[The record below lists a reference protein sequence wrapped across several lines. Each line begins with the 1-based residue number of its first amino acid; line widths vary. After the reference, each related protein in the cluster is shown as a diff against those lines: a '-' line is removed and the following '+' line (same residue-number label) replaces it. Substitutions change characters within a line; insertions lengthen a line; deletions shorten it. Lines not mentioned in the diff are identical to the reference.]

1 MMTISLMGY
10 MGSGKTLVSKE
21 LSILNNFKIFDLD
34 TEISKQNNRSI
45 TEIFK
50 EKGEIFF
57 RKTEKEVL
65 EKILSSEKN
74 IILSLGG
81 GTPCYYNNIDSINE
95 KTISVFLKTNVK
107 NLAQRL
113 SSEKD
118 KRPLIQNISNEDLP
132 EFIAK
137 HLFERNP
144 FYNQAKITINTDNL
158 SAIEIA
164 EEILTQI
171 KQIQ

>member
-1 MMTISLMGY
+1 

-21 LSILNNFKIFDLD
+21 LNILNNFKIFDLD
-34 TEISKQNNRSI
+34 TEISKQYTRSI

-107 NLAQRL
+107 TLAQRL

-158 SAIEIA
+158 STKEIA
-164 EEILTQI
+164 EEILSQI
-171 KQIQ
+171 KQIP

>member
-1 MMTISLMGY
+1 

-21 LSILNNFKIFDLD
+21 LSVLNNFKNFDLD
-34 TEISKQNNRSI
+34 TEISKQNNSSI
-45 TEIFK
+45 AEIFK
-50 EKGEIFF
+50 KKGEIFF

-65 EKILSSEKN
+65 EKILSTEKN

-107 NLAQRL
+107 TLAQRL

-144 FYNQAKITINTDNL
+144 FYNQAKITINTNNL
-158 SAIEIA
+158 SAREIA

-171 KQIQ
+171 KLIP

>member
-1 MMTISLMGY
+1 

-21 LSILNNFKIFDLD
+21 LSILNNLKIFDLD

-65 EKILSSEKN
+65 EKILSTEKN

-107 NLAQRL
+107 TLAQRL

-158 SAIEIA
+158 SAREIA

-171 KQIQ
+171 KLIP

>member
-1 MMTISLMGY
+1 

-107 NLAQRL
+107 TLAQRL

-164 EEILTQI
+164 EEILSQI
-171 KQIQ
+171 KQIP

>member
-21 LSILNNFKIFDLD
+21 LNILNNFKIFDLD

-107 NLAQRL
+107 TLAQRL

>member
-1 MMTISLMGY
+1 

-21 LSILNNFKIFDLD
+21 LNILNNFKIFDLD

-95 KTISVFLKTNVK
+95 KTISIFLKTNVK
-107 NLAQRL
+107 TLAQRL

-158 SAIEIA
+158 SAREIA

-171 KQIQ
+171 KLIQ

>member
-1 MMTISLMGY
+1 

-21 LSILNNFKIFDLD
+21 LSVLNNFKIFDLD

-107 NLAQRL
+107 TLAQRL

-144 FYNQAKITINTDNL
+144 FYNQAKITINTNNL
-158 SAIEIA
+158 SAREIA

-171 KQIQ
+171 KLIQ

>member
-1 MMTISLMGY
+1 MGY

-34 TEISKQNNRSI
+34 TEISKQNNSSI
-45 TEIFK
+45 AEIFK
-50 EKGEIFF
+50 KKGEIFF

-81 GTPCYYNNIDSINE
+81 GTPCYYNNINRINE

-107 NLAQRL
+107 TLAQRL

-158 SAIEIA
+158 SAREIA

-171 KQIQ
+171 KLIP

>member
-1 MMTISLMGY
+1 

-21 LSILNNFKIFDLD
+21 LNILNNFKIFDLD

-107 NLAQRL
+107 TLAQRL

-158 SAIEIA
+158 SAREIA

>member
-1 MMTISLMGY
+1 

-65 EKILSSEKN
+65 EKILSTEKN

-158 SAIEIA
+158 SAREIA

-171 KQIQ
+171 KQIP

>member
-1 MMTISLMGY
+1 

-21 LSILNNFKIFDLD
+21 LSVLNNFKIFDLD

-65 EKILSSEKN
+65 EKIISTEKN

-158 SAIEIA
+158 SAREIA

-171 KQIQ
+171 ILIP

>member
-1 MMTISLMGY
+1 
-10 MGSGKTLVSKE
+10 MGSGKPLVSKE

-65 EKILSSEKN
+65 EKILSTEKN

-107 NLAQRL
+107 TLAQRL

-158 SAIEIA
+158 SAREIA

>member
-1 MMTISLMGY
+1 

-21 LSILNNFKIFDLD
+21 LSVLNNFKNFDLD
-34 TEISKQNNRSI
+34 TEISKQNNSSI

-50 EKGEIFF
+50 KKGEIFF

-65 EKILSSEKN
+65 EKILSTEKN

-95 KTISVFLKTNVK
+95 KTISIFLKTNVK
-107 NLAQRL
+107 TLAQRL

-158 SAIEIA
+158 SAREIA

-171 KQIQ
+171 KLIQ

>member
-1 MMTISLMGY
+1 

-21 LSILNNFKIFDLD
+21 LNILNNFKIFDLD

-65 EKILSSEKN
+65 EKILSTEKN

-107 NLAQRL
+107 TLAQRL

-118 KRPLIQNISNEDLP
+118 KRPLIQNISNEDLS

-158 SAIEIA
+158 SAREIA

-171 KQIQ
+171 KQIP

>member
-1 MMTISLMGY
+1 

-21 LSILNNFKIFDLD
+21 LSTLNNFKIFDLD

-65 EKILSSEKN
+65 EKILSTEKN

-107 NLAQRL
+107 TLAQRL

-132 EFIAK
+132 EFIVK

-158 SAIEIA
+158 SAREIA

-171 KQIQ
+171 KLIP

>member
-1 MMTISLMGY
+1 

-21 LSILNNFKIFDLD
+21 LSILNNLKIFDLD
-34 TEISKQNNRSI
+34 TEISKQNNSSI
-45 TEIFK
+45 AEIFK
-50 EKGEIFF
+50 KKGEIFF

-65 EKILSSEKN
+65 EKILSTEKN

-107 NLAQRL
+107 TLAQRL

-144 FYNQAKITINTDNL
+144 FYNQAKITINTDNYPPERL
-158 SAIEIA
+158 
-164 EEILTQI
+164 Q
-171 KQIQ
+171 KKF

>member
-1 MMTISLMGY
+1 

-21 LSILNNFKIFDLD
+21 LSVLNNFKIFDLD
-34 TEISKQNNRSI
+34 TEISKQNSRSI

-65 EKILSSEKN
+65 EKILSTEKN

-107 NLAQRL
+107 TLAKRL

-158 SAIEIA
+158 SAREIA

-171 KQIQ
+171 KLIP

>member
-1 MMTISLMGY
+1 

-65 EKILSSEKN
+65 EKILSTEKN

-107 NLAQRL
+107 TLAQRL

-158 SAIEIA
+158 SAREIA

-171 KQIQ
+171 KLIQ

>member
-1 MMTISLMGY
+1 

-65 EKILSSEKN
+65 EKILSTEKN

-107 NLAQRL
+107 TLAQRL
-113 SSEKD
+113 SLEKD

-158 SAIEIA
+158 SAREIA

-171 KQIQ
+171 KLIP

>member
-1 MMTISLMGY
+1 

-81 GTPCYYNNIDSINE
+81 GTPCYYNNIDRINE

-107 NLAQRL
+107 TLAQRL

-158 SAIEIA
+158 SAREIA

-171 KQIQ
+171 KLIP

>member
-1 MMTISLMGY
+1 M
-10 MGSGKTLVSKE
+10 
-21 LSILNNFKIFDLD
+21 NFKIFDLD

-65 EKILSSEKN
+65 EKILSTEKN

-107 NLAQRL
+107 TLAQRL

-144 FYNQAKITINTDNL
+144 FYNQAKITMNTDNL
-158 SAIEIA
+158 SAREIA

-171 KQIQ
+171 KLIP

>member
-1 MMTISLMGY
+1 MGY

-21 LSILNNFKIFDLD
+21 LSVLNNFKIFDLD

-95 KTISVFLKTNVK
+95 KTISIFLKTNVK
-107 NLAQRL
+107 TLAQRL

-144 FYNQAKITINTDNL
+144 FYNQAKIIINTDNL
-158 SAIEIA
+158 SARENA

-171 KQIQ
+171 KLIQ

>member
-1 MMTISLMGY
+1 

-21 LSILNNFKIFDLD
+21 LNILNNFKIFDLD

-65 EKILSSEKN
+65 EKILSTAKN

-107 NLAQRL
+107 TLAQRL

-158 SAIEIA
+158 SAKEIA
-164 EEILTQI
+164 EEILTKI
-171 KQIQ
+171 KLIP

>member
-1 MMTISLMGY
+1 

-34 TEISKQNNRSI
+34 AEISRQNNSSI
-45 TEIFK
+45 AEIFK
-50 EKGEIFF
+50 KKGEIFF

-65 EKILSSEKN
+65 EKILSTEKN

-81 GTPCYYNNIDSINE
+81 GTPCYYNNIDHINE

-107 NLAQRL
+107 TLAQRL

-158 SAIEIA
+158 SAREIA

>member
-1 MMTISLMGY
+1 

-81 GTPCYYNNIDSINE
+81 GTPCYYNNIDRINE
-95 KTISVFLKTNVK
+95 KTISVFLKTNV
-107 NLAQRL
+107 NTLAQRL
-113 SSEKD
+113 LSEKD

-158 SAIEIA
+158 SAREIA

-171 KQIQ
+171 KLIP

>member
-1 MMTISLMGY
+1 

-95 KTISVFLKTNVK
+95 KTISIFLKTNVK
-107 NLAQRL
+107 TLAQRL

-158 SAIEIA
+158 SAREIA

-171 KQIQ
+171 KLIQ

>member
-1 MMTISLMGY
+1 

-21 LSILNNFKIFDLD
+21 LNILNNFKIFDLD

-65 EKILSSEKN
+65 EKILSTEKN

-107 NLAQRL
+107 TLAQRL

-158 SAIEIA
+158 STKEIA

>member
-1 MMTISLMGY
+1 

-21 LSILNNFKIFDLD
+21 LSVLNNFKIFDLD

-65 EKILSSEKN
+65 EKILSTEKN

-107 NLAQRL
+107 TLAQRL

-158 SAIEIA
+158 SAREIA

-171 KQIQ
+171 KLIP

>member
-1 MMTISLMGY
+1 

-34 TEISKQNNRSI
+34 TEISKQNNSSI
-45 TEIFK
+45 AEIFK
-50 EKGEIFF
+50 KKGEIFF
-57 RKTEKEVL
+57 RKIEKEVL
-65 EKILSSEKN
+65 EKILSTEKN

-107 NLAQRL
+107 TLAQRL

-158 SAIEIA
+158 SAREIA

-171 KQIQ
+171 KLIP

>member
-1 MMTISLMGY
+1 
-10 MGSGKTLVSKE
+10 MGSGKTLISKE

-65 EKILSSEKN
+65 EKILSTEKN

-107 NLAQRL
+107 TLAQRL

-158 SAIEIA
+158 SAREIA

>member
-1 MMTISLMGY
+1 

-21 LSILNNFKIFDLD
+21 LSVLNNFKIFDLD
-34 TEISKQNNRSI
+34 TEISKQNNSSI
-45 TEIFK
+45 AEIFK
-50 EKGEIFF
+50 KKGEIFF

-81 GTPCYYNNIDSINE
+81 GTPCYYNNIDRINE

-107 NLAQRL
+107 TLTQRL

-158 SAIEIA
+158 SAREIA

-171 KQIQ
+171 KQIP

>member
-1 MMTISLMGY
+1 

-21 LSILNNFKIFDLD
+21 LSNLNNFKIFDLD

-65 EKILSSEKN
+65 EKILSTEKN

-107 NLAQRL
+107 TLAQRL

-158 SAIEIA
+158 SAREIA
-164 EEILTQI
+164 EEILSQI

>member
-1 MMTISLMGY
+1 

-21 LSILNNFKIFDLD
+21 LSNLNNLKIFDLD
-34 TEISKQNNRSI
+34 TKISKQNNRSI

-65 EKILSSEKN
+65 EKILSTEKN

-107 NLAQRL
+107 TLAQRL

-158 SAIEIA
+158 STKEIA

-171 KQIQ
+171 KLIQ

>member
-1 MMTISLMGY
+1 

-95 KTISVFLKTNVK
+95 KTISIFLKTNVK
-107 NLAQRL
+107 TLAQRL

-158 SAIEIA
+158 SAREIA

-171 KQIQ
+171 KLIP

>member
-1 MMTISLMGY
+1 

-21 LSILNNFKIFDLD
+21 LNILNNFKIFDLD

-65 EKILSSEKN
+65 EKIISTEKN

-107 NLAQRL
+107 TLAQRL

-158 SAIEIA
+158 STKEIA

-171 KQIQ
+171 KLIQ

>member
-1 MMTISLMGY
+1 

-21 LSILNNFKIFDLD
+21 LSNLNNFKIFDLD

-65 EKILSSEKN
+65 EKILSTEKN

-81 GTPCYYNNIDSINE
+81 GTPCYYNNIDNINE

-107 NLAQRL
+107 TLAQRL

-158 SAIEIA
+158 SAREIA

-171 KQIQ
+171 KLIP

>member
-1 MMTISLMGY
+1 MMIISLMGY

-21 LSILNNFKIFDLD
+21 LSNLNNFKIFDLD
-34 TEISKQNNRSI
+34 TEISKQNNSSI
-45 TEIFK
+45 AEIFK
-50 EKGEIFF
+50 KKGEIFF

-65 EKILSSEKN
+65 EKIISSEKN

-107 NLAQRL
+107 TLAQRL
-113 SSEKD
+113 SLEKD
-118 KRPLIQNISNEDLP
+118 KRPLIQNFSNEDLP

-158 SAIEIA
+158 SAREIA

>member
-1 MMTISLMGY
+1 

-21 LSILNNFKIFDLD
+21 LSILNNLKIFDLD

-65 EKILSSEKN
+65 EKILSTEKN

-107 NLAQRL
+107 TLAQRL

-158 SAIEIA
+158 STKEIA

-171 KQIQ
+171 KLIQ